1 MAYRDE
7 RICEFF
13 NSRTLMIVMGVVY
26 VVVSLMAHQAA
37 MASQSATTP
46 LFQEGD
52 PWIAH
57 PMWSYGANT
66 LCVLGII
73 PLVVLLNKGYSF
85 IREVTYVYGT
95 IFLALQLAFPHLCVK
110 WNPGSA
116 LCLLVVMVQLIM
128 FSTYQRKEVAQKR
141 VFLAFFLVSAG
152 SLYHYAFLAL
162 ALPLFLGFLQM
173 RAMNFRG
180 FLAMIFGLITP
191 FWLILG
197 VFVFKPELFTEPD
210 LGFGIQMIQSRQ
222 LPILIA
228 GIAAVALLT
237 FVLSVLNLTK
247 IISYRLQLRVYNS
260 FYIILALFSVLMMLI
275 DHNHLPVYLPLLTY
289 ALAIQIAQSFT
300 IHTAMSRRWILLSLL
315 FALCAASH
323 AVYFYV

>member
-1 MAYRDE
+1 
-7 RICEFF
+7 
-13 NSRTLMIVMGVVY
+13 
-26 VVVSLMAHQAA
+26 
-37 MASQSATTP
+37 
-46 LFQEGD
+46 
-52 PWIAH
+52 
-57 PMWSYGANT
+57 
-66 LCVLGII
+66 
-73 PLVVLLNKGYSF
+73 
-85 IREVTYVYGT
+85 
-95 IFLALQLAFPHLCVK
+95 
-110 WNPGSA
+110 
-116 LCLLVVMVQLIM
+116 
-128 FSTYQRKEVAQKR
+128 
-141 VFLAFFLVSAG
+141 
-152 SLYHYAFLAL
+152 
-162 ALPLFLGFLQM
+162 
-173 RAMNFRG
+173 
-180 FLAMIFGLITP
+180 MIFGLITP

-260 FYIILALFSVLMMLI
+260 FYIILALFSVVMMLI

>member
-1 MAYRDE
+1 
-7 RICEFF
+7 
-13 NSRTLMIVMGVVY
+13 
-26 VVVSLMAHQAA
+26 
-37 MASQSATTP
+37 
-46 LFQEGD
+46 
-52 PWIAH
+52 
-57 PMWSYGANT
+57 
-66 LCVLGII
+66 
-73 PLVVLLNKGYSF
+73 
-85 IREVTYVYGT
+85 
-95 IFLALQLAFPHLCVK
+95 
-110 WNPGSA
+110 
-116 LCLLVVMVQLIM
+116 
-128 FSTYQRKEVAQKR
+128 
-141 VFLAFFLVSAG
+141 
-152 SLYHYAFLAL
+152 
-162 ALPLFLGFLQM
+162 
-173 RAMNFRG
+173 
-180 FLAMIFGLITP
+180 
-191 FWLILG
+191 
-197 VFVFKPELFTEPD
+197 
-210 LGFGIQMIQSRQ
+210 MIQSRQ

>member
-1 MAYRDE
+1 
-7 RICEFF
+7 
-13 NSRTLMIVMGVVY
+13 MGVVY

-37 MASQSATTP
+37 MASQSATAP

-152 SLYHYAFLAL
+152 SLYH
-162 ALPLFLGFLQM
+162 
-173 RAMNFRG
+173 
-180 FLAMIFGLITP
+180 
-191 FWLILG
+191 
-197 VFVFKPELFTEPD
+197 
-210 LGFGIQMIQSRQ
+210 
-222 LPILIA
+222 
-228 GIAAVALLT
+228 
-237 FVLSVLNLTK
+237 
-247 IISYRLQLRVYNS
+247 
-260 FYIILALFSVLMMLI
+260 
-275 DHNHLPVYLPLLTY
+275 
-289 ALAIQIAQSFT
+289 
-300 IHTAMSRRWILLSLL
+300 
-315 FALCAASH
+315 
-323 AVYFYV
+323 